1 MLSVEC
7 DLPVGGHL
15 REFEQTLAYKA
26 YANTPEVTQNVSGIL
41 SPKVLLLK
49 CRGRT
54 LCCRKVF
61 SRTSNGSLVGV
72 HAAAGLYEEARV
84 SHARQHRLLWRC
96 LTQHPDQDLLLLC
109 IAVMCLHMS

>member
-41 SPKVLLLK
+41 SPEGTSTQMPRENSLLQEGILTHQQWQPGRCP
-49 CRGRT
+49 CR
-54 LCCRKVF
+54 
-61 SRTSNGSLVGV
+61 SRAL
-72 HAAAGLYEEARV
+72 
-84 SHARQHRLLWRC
+84 
-96 LTQHPDQDLLLLC
+96 
-109 IAVMCLHMS
+109 